1 MKDHTVRLLKEC
13 DSGCKMA
20 VSSME
25 QVMEYVTDEKLKK
38 TIENYTQKHQ
48 DMEYEAYKQLSGL
61 NETGKEPEKMASA
74 FSKISTD
81 MKMMMKGDDK
91 QAAKIMM
98 DGCNMGIQSIC
109 GYKNQYIGASKESM
123 ELADRLVKTEEALRD
138 EMKAYL

>member
-1 MKDHTVRLLKEC
+1 MEDHTIRLLKEC

-25 QVMEYVTDEKLKK
+25 QVLEYVSDAKLKK
-38 TIENYTQKHQ
+38 TIEENEEKHQ
-48 DMEYEAYKQLSGL
+48 DMEYEAYKQLVDL
-61 NETGKEPEKMASA
+61 NQTGKEPEKLAYA
-74 FSKISTD
+74 FSWISTEF
-81 MKMMMKGDDK
+81 KMMKGDDK

-109 GYKNQYIGASKESM
+109 GFKNQYIGASKDSM
-123 ELADRLVKTEEALRD
+123 ALADRLVRTEEAFRD

>member
-25 QVMEYVTDEKLKK
+25 QILSYVSDEKLKK
-38 TIENYTQKHQ
+38 TIENYEQKHQ
-48 DMEYEAYKQLSGL
+48 DMEYEAFKQLREL
-61 NETGKEPEKMASA
+61 DEYGKEPDKMASA
-74 FSKISTD
+74 FSKVSTD

-109 GYKNQYIGASKESM
+109 GFKNQYAGASKESM
-123 ELADRLVKTEEALRD
+123 ALADRLIRTEETFRD